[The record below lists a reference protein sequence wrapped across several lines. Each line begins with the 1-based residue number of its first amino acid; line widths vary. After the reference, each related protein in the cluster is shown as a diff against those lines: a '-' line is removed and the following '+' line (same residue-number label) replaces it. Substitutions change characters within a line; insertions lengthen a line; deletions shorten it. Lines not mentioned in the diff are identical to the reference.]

1 MYKVYELK
9 LQSNTKIKAEYLN
22 KLFLEAKW
30 LYNFLL
36 SNLDNQ
42 EDKFKYLSNANK
54 IKEVIVRTP
63 NWEDKRELEY
73 LSSQMKQAIWQ
84 GIINNLKSLSGRK
97 KNWYKNWKLKFK
109 SKYKSIWLKQ
119 AKITYKLNWNKLKL
133 QWFKR
138 VFRVLWVRQIPE
150 WAILKSAR
158 LIKKTSWFYLYI
170 LYEINNQNN
179 HNSVLPLNRAI
190 WIDFGIKHQLV
201 LSNSIAFDFVTPLT
215 KRIKKQ
221 YRIIHR
227 RQKSSKNRYKARLSL
242 QRLFERLSNIKRE
255 IKNKI
260 LHYLKQYKYIII
272 QDENIKA
279 WQKRWGWRILSTAIG
294 GIISSLKNS
303 LETLIVVDK
312 FYPSTQICSNCW
324 SKYKLNLSDR
334 IYKCSKCWFEIDRD
348 LNSAINIVKEW
359 IKSLAGA
366 LKPALPLDWGEVTPV
381 ERMTSALMCP
391 HIKVSCLVE
400 AGSPSL

>member
-133 QWFKR
+133 QWFKK
-138 VFRVLWVRQIPE
+138 VFRVLGIRQIPK

-190 WIDFGIKHQLV
+190 W
-201 LSNSIAFDFVTPLT
+201 
-215 KRIKKQ
+215 
-221 YRIIHR
+221 
-227 RQKSSKNRYKARLSL
+227 
-242 QRLFERLSNIKRE
+242 
-255 IKNKI
+255 
-260 LHYLKQYKYIII
+260 
-272 QDENIKA
+272 
-279 WQKRWGWRILSTAIG
+279 
-294 GIISSLKNS
+294 
-303 LETLIVVDK
+303 
-312 FYPSTQICSNCW
+312 
-324 SKYKLNLSDR
+324 
-334 IYKCSKCWFEIDRD
+334 
-348 LNSAINIVKEW
+348 
-359 IKSLAGA
+359 
-366 LKPALPLDWGEVTPV
+366 
-381 ERMTSALMCP
+381 
-391 HIKVSCLVE
+391 
-400 AGSPSL
+400 